1 MDKRLLPKRALTLG
15 AAVAFALAMVNK
27 LWGMVL
33 VSTFY
38 YNGLKLNIYATKA
51 TGDLSELNI
60 LNHYIGMMNIDN
72 SLPEFRWIP
81 WVFGLIVLL
90 SLAMAIWPKRQVLIG
105 GTVLTLVGL
114 GAMGGDFYY
123 RLYEYG
129 HDFVADAPIQV
140 AGFTP
145 KIMGHYMLA
154 NFDVTTGFGW
164 GGLFALLGVVL
175 LLLAVF
181 QQPERE
187 AEGELKT

>member
-1 MDKRLLPKRALTLG
+1 MDMRLLPKRALTLG
-15 AAVAFALAMVNK
+15 AAVAFALAMVSK

-38 YNGLKLNIYATKA
+38 YDGLKLNIYATKA

-72 SLPEFRWIP
+72 TLTEFRWIP

-90 SLAMAIWPKRQVLIG
+90 SLVMTIWPKRQVLIS

-123 RLYEYG
+123 RLYQYG
-129 HDFVADAPIQV
+129 HDFVPDAAIKVP
-140 AGFTP
+140 GFTP

-154 NFDVTTGFGW
+154 NFDVTTNFGW
-164 GGLFALLGVVL
+164 GGLFAFIGVIFLLI
-175 LLLAVF
+175 AVF
-181 QQPERE
+181 YQSDRE
-187 AEGELKT
+187 AEGVL